1 VGDINKLLKVA
12 TTPVNH
18 ISAYLRDLGRSHANH
33 GHSLSEPTLTPSY
46 AENFWLSHDGLK
58 LYARVYPGP
67 KPSARSVLCLH
78 GLTRNSRDF
87 EDLAPHLQHRYRVIV
102 PDVRGRGLSARDPN
116 PQNYQPAI
124 YLQDILAL
132 LDSVDAQRV
141 AVIGTSMGGL
151 LAMMMAVGSRDRVS
165 GVVLNDMGPEVDPA
179 GLERIKG
186 YAGRLPP
193 PKNWDDAVA
202 QTQTIFGSAWP
213 NLSAERWSA
222 LTRRGYREDE
232 KGALNV
238 DADPM
243 IGEMLRAA
251 PSATANLWPFWKALR
266 GMPMLAIRGAQS
278 DILSAATFAKMKAE
292 NPELTQLEV
301 AERGHVP
308 LLDEPECVAA
318 IDVFLTQLS

>member
-1 VGDINKLLKVA
+1 
-12 TTPVNH
+12 
-18 ISAYLRDLGRSHANH
+18 
-33 GHSLSEPTLTPSY
+33 LTPSY
-46 AENFWLSHDGLK
+46 TENFWVSHDGLK
-58 LYARVYPGP
+58 LYTRVYPGP
-67 KPSARSVLCLH
+67 RPSAGSVLCLH

-124 YLQDILAL
+124 YLQDILSL
-132 LDSVDAQRV
+132 LDSVEAQRV

-151 LAMMMAVGSRDRVS
+151 LAMMLAVGSRDRVS

-202 QTQTIFGSAWP
+202 QTQTVFGNAWP

-266 GMPMLAIRGAQS
+266 GTPMLAIRGAQS

-292 NPELTQLEV
+292 NPELKQLEV
-301 AERGHVP
+301 AQRGHVP

-318 IDVFLTQLS
+318 IDAFLAQLP

>member
-1 VGDINKLLKVA
+1 MRCRNRPPQEPRLA
-12 TTPVNH
+12 T
-18 ISAYLRDLGRSHANH
+18 
-33 GHSLSEPTLTPSY
+33 SY
-46 AENFWLSHDGLK
+46 IEKFWVSHDGLT

-67 KPSARSVLCLH
+67 EPCARAVLCLH

-87 EDLAPHLQHRYRVIV
+87 EDLAPHLQRQYRVIV

-132 LDSVDAQRV
+132 MDAVDAQRV
-141 AVIGTSMGGL
+141 AIIGTSMGGL
-151 LAMMMAVGSRDRVS
+151 LAMMMAVGSRERVS
-165 GVVLNDMGPEVDPA
+165 GLVLNDMGPEVDPK

-186 YAGRLPP
+186 YAGRLPS
-193 PKNWDDAVA
+193 PKNWHDAIA
-202 QTQTIFGSAWP
+202 QTRMMFGDAWP
-213 NLSAERWSA
+213 NLSPERWSA

-232 KGALNV
+232 TGALHV

-251 PSATANLWPFWKALR
+251 PPTATANLWPFWNALL
-266 GMPMLAIRGAQS
+266 GIPILAIRGAQS
-278 DILSAATFAKMKAE
+278 DILSAVTFAKMRAE
-292 NPELTQLEV
+292 NPQLMQLEV
-301 AERGHVP
+301 AQRGHAP

-318 IDVFLTQLS
+318 IDALLKQLS

>member
-1 VGDINKLLKVA
+1 
-12 TTPVNH
+12 
-18 ISAYLRDLGRSHANH
+18 
-33 GHSLSEPTLTPSY
+33 LTPSY